1 MTAFLKQGSF
11 LCLISCLLAG
21 CAAQRYKPSPIV
33 PATTASQFEARNLT
47 DPGLR
52 SFVERSLGHSVSP
65 WPPQKWDLQMLS
77 LAALY
82 FNATLDLAR
91 ARLAAAQGAV
101 VTASTRPNPTFDL
114 VPGVPSPY
122 LLTQDLLF
130 VIETADKRGLRVQAA
145 KDLDQA
151 AQFDLADSAWTVAM
165 GVRTALVN
173 YLVASRN
180 LELLQAQETLRTD
193 QVAILRQISAAGEM
207 TRFDVDLARTDL
219 SKTTVAT
226 RAAEVQLAD
235 TKSTLASSIGVP
247 AAALDGIEFSWP
259 GFDTPPS
266 PESIPVDQVRREAVV
281 NRLDIRRALAQYQAA
296 ESDLRSEIATQFP
309 NFNIGPGYTYEERK
323 SFFTLG
329 FSTSLP
335 IFDRNQGPI
344 KEAEAR
350 REQAAAAFLQAQA
363 QVIESSERARAV
375 YAAALKEVAEAQSL
389 SQLQEDQ
396 VGIIQ
401 QNIRAGTDDRLRL
414 DAAQIQV
421 SVLAQS
427 QLDAVARTQQAFG
440 NLEDSLQRPL
450 VSDETLPLALG
461 SASLTKSS
469 GRKTR

>member
-1 MTAFLKQGSF
+1 MRVFLKQSSF

-21 CAAQRYKPSPIV
+21 CAAQRYKPSPIA
-33 PATTASQFEARNLT
+33 PATTASQFEARNLA

-52 SFVERSLGHSVSP
+52 SFVEKTLGHSVST
-65 WPPQKWDLQMLS
+65 WPPQKWDLQMLAF
-77 LAALY
+77 AALY
-82 FNATLDLAR
+82 FNPTLDLAR

-101 VTASTRPNPTFDL
+101 VTASTRPNPAFDL

-130 VIETADKRGLRVQAA
+130 AIETAGKRGLRVQAA

-173 YLVASRN
+173 CLTASRN
-180 LELLQAQETLRTD
+180 LQLLQAQEKARTD

-207 TRFDVDLARTDL
+207 TRFDVNLARTDL
-219 SKTTVAT
+219 FKTTVGIH
-226 RAAEVQLAD
+226 AAEAQVADARSALAG
-235 TKSTLASSIGVP
+235 AIGIP
-247 AAALDGIEFSWP
+247 ATALSGIEFSWP

-266 PESIPVDQVRREAVV
+266 AESIPADQIQKDAVV
-281 NRLDIRRALAQYQAA
+281 NRLDIRRSLAEYEAA
-296 ESDLRSEIATQFP
+296 ESELRSAIAKQFP
-309 NFNIGPGYTYEERK
+309 SFNIGPGYTYEERN
-323 SFFTLG
+323 SFFTVG

-335 IFDRNQGPI
+335 FFDRNQGPI

-350 REQAAAAFLQAQA
+350 REEAAAAFLQTQS
-363 QVIESSERARAV
+363 QVIGNSERARAV
-375 YAAALKEVAEAQSL
+375 YTAALKEVAEARSL
-389 SQLQEDQ
+389 YQLQEEQ

-401 QNIRAGTDDRLRL
+401 RNIRAGTDDRLSL
-414 DAAQIQV
+414 DAAQIQL

-427 QLDAVARTQQAFG
+427 QLDALSRAQQTFG

-450 VSDETLPLALG
+450 APDEIVPIAPGAPALT
-461 SASLTKSS
+461 S
-469 GRKTR
+469 RERNR